1 MAESFFF
8 LVKLQALG
16 LKKRDSAEQVFSC
29 EFCEISKN
37 TFVTEQLWTTASV
50 NLSYMKL
57 TINTFLMHE
66 EQVKRSEFNLKT
78 RTLT

>member
-1 MAESFFF
+1 MPESFF
-8 LVKLQALG
+8 LIKLQVLG

-29 EFCEISKN
+29 EFCKISMN
-37 TFVTEQLWTTASV
+37 TFFTEQLWTTASF
-50 NLSYMKL
+50 NLTCMKL
-57 TINTFLMHE
+57 TVNTFLMHE